1 MATLN
6 KGLAPALALIF
17 ATTPIGTATSAP
29 AAALQIGWNDLR
41 PAAADAAGQVTGTR
55 ADPANGEKLS
65 WDLKGKTVEIAGY
78 ALPSD
83 REGDLVYQFL
93 LIPWTGLCSH
103 MPPPPPNQ
111 AVLINL
117 KTPYKLSET
126 YETVS
131 VTGTLV
137 PELEK
142 TQLFILDGVSVIKSG
157 YRIAGAQI
165 APADKVTGA
174 EPQPKSNPWSFMR
187 K

>member
-1 MATLN
+1 MRR
-6 KGLAPALALIF
+6 GLPTIAAVLAILPTGGVI
-17 ATTPIGTATSAP
+17 TAP
-29 AAALQIGWNDLR
+29 AAPLQIGWNDLR
-41 PAAADAAGQVTGTR
+41 PAGDVANASGQTDGTKSTWAD
-55 ADPANGEKLS
+55 GEKLS
-65 WDLKGKTVEIAGY
+65 SDLKGKTIQIAGY

-93 LIPWTGLCSH
+93 LLPWAGLCSH

-117 KTPYKLSET
+117 KTPYKLSEA

-131 VTGTLV
+131 VTGTLM

-142 TQLFILDGVSVIKSG
+142 TQLFILDGVSVIESG

-165 APADKVTGA
+165 EPADKVIGA
-174 EPQPKSNPWSFMR
+174 EPQPISNPWSFMR
-187 K
+187 N